1 MALLPGVDV
10 VVLGRRTYES
20 YSQVWPHAEDEPMA
34 EPVKG
39 VSKVVCSST
48 LTQAPSGRFAPA
60 TVVADGIGCVRR
72 LKERAWEVT
81 FSSGDPST

>member
-34 EPVKG
+34 EPVNG
-39 VSKVVCSST
+39 VSKVS
-48 LTQAPSGRFAPA
+48 AP
-60 TVVADGIGCVRR
+60 RR
-72 LKERAWEVT
+72 
-81 FSSGDPST
+81 